1 MKKLVLLFLMFFGFM
16 NAQSLVEF
24 RGYLQKGENS
34 EEVSKTLISKSKLA
48 FETTKKPIYEAFW
61 AVGNF
66 FMAKHSGN
74 PISKYSYFN
83 KGKKLLED
91 AVKKEPNSL
100 EIRMMRYISQEKTPR
115 FLGYNENMKAD
126 KDFILKNYKNS
137 DDENLVIFIKKYFKI

>member
-1 MKKLVLLFLMFFGFM
+1 MFCSFM

-24 RGYLQKGENS
+24 RGYLQKGESS
-34 EEVSKTLISKSKLA
+34 EEVSKTLISKSKSA

-66 FMAKHSGN
+66 FMAKHAGN

-100 EIRMMRYISQEKTPR
+100 EIRMMRYISQEKTPK

-126 KDFILKNYKNS
+126 KEFILKNYKNS
-137 DDENLVIFIKKYFKI
+137 DDENLVKFIKKYFKI